1 MLKYETALEVVS
13 NPEPTQKIVI
23 GLTDGVIVGVF
34 VKVGVIVGVFV
45 KVGVMVGVILGV
57 GVGLLVMEGG
67 VELGDGE
74 GGGVVPCE

>member
-1 MLKYETALEVVS
+1 LLKYETALEVVS

-23 GLTDGVIVGVF
+23 GLTD
-34 VKVGVIVGVFV
+34 GVIVGVFV